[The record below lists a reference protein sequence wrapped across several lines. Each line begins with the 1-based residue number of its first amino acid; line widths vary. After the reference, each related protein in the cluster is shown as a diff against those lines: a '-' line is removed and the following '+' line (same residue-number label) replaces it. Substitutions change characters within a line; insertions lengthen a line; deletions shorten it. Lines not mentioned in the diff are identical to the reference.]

1 MEEDME
7 DFMVE
12 LIDTIKKDSEVKG
25 RKRPSRLREFIAHIV
40 TNIPEVEILGK
51 CDKGG
56 DVRFSV
62 AMKDLGLTFDLFL
75 KYKKEIFS
83 DYMANFLGELLIREN
98 VSEFS
103 KLLMTIKADDY
114 HQVVNGFEH
123 RQFGMEVV
131 RNRFIFSF
139 HVSLLQTILTEDFK
153 EKVR

>member
-1 MEEDME
+1 
-7 DFMVE
+7 VE
-12 LIDTIKKDSEVKG
+12 LKDTIKRDLEVKG
-25 RKRPSRLREFIAHIV
+25 RKSSSRLREFMSLVI
-40 TNIPEVEILGK
+40 TNIPDVEILGR

-62 AMKDLGLTFDLFL
+62 AMIDLGLTFDLFL

-98 VSEFS
+98 VNEFS
-103 KLLMTIKADDY
+103 KLLTTIKADDY

-131 RNRFIFSF
+131 RNKFTFSF